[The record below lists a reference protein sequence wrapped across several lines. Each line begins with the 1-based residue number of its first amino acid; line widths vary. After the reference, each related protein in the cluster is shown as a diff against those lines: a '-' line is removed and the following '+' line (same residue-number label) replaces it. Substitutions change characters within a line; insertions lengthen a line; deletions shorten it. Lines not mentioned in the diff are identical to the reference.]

1 MSTDTPD
8 RLAAALRAIVDAYD
22 VLDGFED
29 DAVVDALGGLGCV
42 PDDVAVGSSRV
53 GSAAARVAA
62 SALDA
67 DTDLPS
73 CSFCLRGRS
82 TLAFV
87 IQGPGV
93 AICDRCV
100 GTCNTILA
108 KHGGGPQARDPR
120 PGAFVR
126 LAKWLAR

>member
-1 MSTDTPD
+1 MDSDTPD
-8 RLAAALRAIVDAYD
+8 RLASALRALVDAYG
-22 VLDGFED
+22 VLEGYED
-29 DAVVDALGGLGCV
+29 AAVIDALGRLDCSV
-42 PDDVAVGSSRV
+42 DEVAIASSRV
-53 GSAAARVAA
+53 GSAASGVAQ
-62 SALDA
+62 SRLDG
-67 DTDLPS
+67 DKDLPS

-82 TLAFV
+82 VMAFV

-108 KHGGGPQARDPR
+108 KHGGGPQTRDPR